1 MLAGSPYGVLTSLY
15 ELHAFPRLPLPSY
28 LPTRSSLVLQDTAV
42 QRIVHYLENNSA
54 RENDLYFSD
63 KISFTKAVLV
73 GTLHG
78 DEDLTVSVFKLLHQ
92 QISFEVGVAR
102 LAADATVVPTHA
114 VRSSDAQYSVILLH
128 LS

>member
-1 MLAGSPYGVLTSLY
+1 
-15 ELHAFPRLPLPSY
+15 
-28 LPTRSSLVLQDTAV
+28 VLQDTAV

-114 VRSSDAQYSVILLH
+114 VSSSDAQYSVSDLIAPIIAMLLP
-128 LS
+128 

>member
-1 MLAGSPYGVLTSLY
+1 MVYY
-15 ELHAFPRLPLPSY
+15 ELRAIPPSLLPSLVWPY
-28 LPTRSSLVLQDTAV
+28 SQSSSFESSFLTFSFDSTFSSLVLQDTAL
-42 QRIVHYLENNSA
+42 QRIVHCLENNSS
-54 RENDLYFSD
+54 RENDLHYSD

-102 LAADATVVPTHA
+102 LAADATVVPTYA
-114 VRSSDAQYSVILLH
+114 VSS
-128 LS
+128 